1 MTELRSLPR
10 DADAV
15 VIGAGAFGF
24 NAAFQLANLGAGRV
38 VLLDQFEPATQ
49 ASPRAAGLF
58 KSVQSSEI
66 YSKLSQLAMSIV
78 RGFEAE
84 TGVAIPHVNSG
95 SLLVARTPAHARM
108 IDADI
113 EVATGWGVET
123 HRIDGAEAHR
133 LAPFLAGERLRAAHR
148 VPGDLY
154 IEEPKSLLLA
164 LRDAGAR
171 RGMQT
176 IGHTRVTGIT
186 VEGGAVTGVETERGA
201 IRTPLVV
208 DAAGVW
214 SRALGRMAGVEV
226 MIQPIQHQLRITA
239 PIAGITPDQPIVRM
253 PDASAYVRPARGGL
267 MVGGF
272 EADPMPIEAAAM
284 PGYHMDLVPFDA
296 EIADSFSASMAP
308 DIEALRTATA
318 QEERAGIFTM
328 TADGKI
334 IAGPARDVRGF
345 WIATGC
351 NGSGFSLACGIGRC
365 LAEWALGGESPIDL
379 SSLAPHRFDGQ
390 SLTAEALLHA
400 AKNQYANY
408 YTPSARD

>member
-1 MTELRSLPR
+1 MTGATFPK
-10 DADAV
+10 DAGAV

-24 NAAFQLANLGAGRV
+24 NVAFQLANLGARRV

-49 ASPRAAGLF
+49 VSPRAAGLF
-58 KSVQSSEI
+58 KSVQSTEV
-66 YSKLSQLAMSIV
+66 YSRIAQLAMSIV

-84 TGVAIPHVNSG
+84 TGVAMPHVNSG
-95 SLLVARTPAHARM
+95 SLLVARTPEHGAM

-113 EVATGWGVET
+113 DDANGWGIET

-133 LAPFLAGERLRAAHR
+133 LAPFLAGDRLRGAYH

-171 RGMQT
+171 KGMQT
-176 IGHTRVTGIT
+176 IGHTRVTGIA
-186 VEGGAVTGVETERGA
+186 VERDVVTGVVTERGS

-214 SRALGRMAGVEV
+214 SRALGRLAGVEV
-226 MIQPIQHQLRITA
+226 MVQPIQHQLRITN
-239 PIAGITPDQPIVRM
+239 PIAGITPEQPIVRM
-253 PDASAYVRPARGGL
+253 PDAAAYVRPARGGL

-272 EADPMPIEAAAM
+272 EADPLPIEAAAI

-296 EIADSFSASMAP
+296 EIADSFAAAMTP

-318 QEERAGIFTM
+318 QEERAL
-328 TADGKI
+328 
-334 IAGPARDVRGF
+334 ARSLLPPIPLRRSPLARGQ
-345 WIATGC
+345 
-351 NGSGFSLACGIGRC
+351 
-365 LAEWALGGESPIDL
+365 EPI
-379 SSLAPHRFDGQ
+379 R
-390 SLTAEALLHA
+390 ELLH
-400 AKNQYANY
+400 
-408 YTPSARD
+408 TLREGLEMRDEDLERTALKIVR